1 MVTPSL
7 RTKLKI
13 ILIIDVI
20 IVAIAA
26 GSYFYL
32 QAQGLLRTA
41 PKPAEFT
48 VTNLTINPLEA
59 DVGEPI
65 LISVNITNIG
75 ELEGTY
81 NLNLTINDVLQENR
95 TIILLGGAST
105 IEEFT
110 VIQNT
115 EGNYTVK
122 INGLTGSFKIKV
134 APPEISTISLSD
146 LVIKPLEA
154 WPGDPI
160 SIKATAK
167 NKGDA
172 PDSLKVKL
180 MIDDEF
186 IEAKTISLDP
196 GQTSTVEFT
205 FNITTEGKHTAKL
218 NTLTSGFTVVPY
230 GMHTLIISSYPVF
243 GIPFTLN
250 GISHT
255 TPYSELL
262 PVGQPHTIEVP
273 PTDPTGKYQFIGWED
288 GSTDL
293 KRTITITD
301 RKSILADFSGGIS
314 CPSLY
319 IWNGTKYTYVAE
331 ISNGGWL
338 GYIGYMNADG
348 SIVFLGGNPWDHI
361 KLDKTQL
368 QLINNSYYDMKLIQK
383 WNEIFYLDTVYMLVV
398 DHPSNVD
405 VYPTGVHYMNPNFQG
420 QIYTVSKNPLAPV
433 SAFNERGEDI
443 LYEISKLDGIFAR
456 GINGV
461 ASPSWNNISWNRLT
475 INLGDLSNAKEI
487 KLIVNGIVDWG
498 PAKDYYNWISKFQS
512 AAAEGLLPNGTQI
525 TPPPYLEV
533 KDANGNWVR
542 INKQFPIPADYVPR
556 TFVVDLTGIFLTN
569 DYTIRINSFWNVTFD
584 YIGID
589 VTPQENITIHKI
601 DPAATLY
608 QEFNTGSASTGKFT
622 RYGDVTELVCD
633 WDDKFVIGRQGDAIH
648 LIFPAT
654 NLKPPAKDIERDF
667 FLFVACWFKDP
678 PDNWGYGFEFTVDP
692 LPFKGMSGFPYPPT
706 EKYPQDEDHQEYLE
720 KYNTREITSP
730 LKGQETNYQTPYLIA
745 FGFAIVLIDLGI
757 LLRKN
762 PPHLKTASN
771 KRKTI
776 YASPVKMAN
785 INNNQ
790 PKLFNGYRS
799 NPKFKYFRQHL
810 MSIL

>member
-1 MVTPSL
+1 MVTRQL

-13 ILIIDVI
+13 IFIIDL
-20 IVAIAA
+20 IVVAVAA
-26 GSYFYL
+26 ASYFYL
-32 QAQGLLRTA
+32 QAQGLLRIA

-48 VTNLTINPLEA
+48 VTDLTINPLEA

-65 LISVNITNIG
+65 TISVNITNIG

-81 NLNLTINDVLQENR
+81 ALNLTINDVLQENR

-110 VIQNT
+110 VVQNT
-115 EGNYTVK
+115 AGEYTVK

-134 APPEISTISLSD
+134 APPEVSNISLSD
-146 LVIKPLEA
+146 LIIKPLEA

-180 MIDDEF
+180 MVDDQF
-186 IEAKTISLDP
+186 VEAKTISLDP

-205 FNITTEGKHTAKL
+205 FNTTTEGKHTVKL

-230 GMHTLIISSYPVF
+230 GMHTLIISSYPIF

-301 RKSILADFSGGIS
+301 RTSILADFSGGIS

-319 IWNGTKYTYVAE
+319 IWNGTGYSYVAE

-368 QLINNSYYDMKLIQK
+368 RLVNNSYYYMKLLQR
-383 WNEIFYLDTVYMLVV
+383 WEEIFYLDTIYMLVV
-398 DHPSNVD
+398 DHPSNVE
-405 VYPTGVHYMNPNFQG
+405 VYPSGVYYMNPEFQG
-420 QIYTVSKNPLAPV
+420 KIYTVSKNPLTPV
-433 SAFNERGEDI
+433 SAFNERGENI
-443 LYEISKLDGIFAR
+443 LPEISKLDGIFAR
-456 GINGV
+456 GISGV
-461 ASPSWNNISWNRLT
+461 LSPSWNNISWNRLT

-487 KLIVNGIVDWG
+487 KLIINGIVDWG
-498 PAKDYYNWISKFQS
+498 PAKDYYNWINKFKA
-512 AAAEGLLPNGTQI
+512 AAAEGILPDGTAV

-542 INKQFPIPADYVPR
+542 VDKQFPIPADYVPR

-569 DYTIRINSFWNVTFD
+569 DYTIKINSFWNVTFD

-589 VTPQENITIHKI
+589 VTPQENITIQRI
-601 DPAATLY
+601 NPTATLY
-608 QEFNTGSASTGKFT
+608 QEFNAVSASTGKFT
-622 RYGDVTELVCD
+622 RYGDVTELLHD
-633 WDDKFVIGRQGDAIH
+633 WDDKFVIGRAGDAIR
-648 LIFPAT
+648 LFFSAE
-654 NLKPPAKDIERDF
+654 NLKPAANGMERDF
-667 FLFVACWFKDP
+667 FLFAACWFKDP
-678 PDNWGYGFEFTVDP
+678 PDNWGYGFEFTVEP
-692 LPFKGMSGFPYPPT
+692 LPFRGMSGFPYPPT
-706 EKYPQDEDHQEYLE
+706 EKYPQDQDHLEYLE
-720 KYNTREITSP
+720 KYNTREITP
-730 LKGQETNYQTPYLIA
+730 LLRGQETTYQIPYMIA
-745 FGFAIVLIDLGI
+745 VGIAIVLIDVGI

-762 PPHLKTASN
+762 SPSTSVNSLKQ
-771 KRKTI
+771 RKT
-776 YASPVKMAN
+776 YLRKRNSETE
-785 INNNQ
+785 Q
-790 PKLFNGYRS
+790 ER
-799 NPKFKYFRQHL
+799 
-810 MSIL
+810 